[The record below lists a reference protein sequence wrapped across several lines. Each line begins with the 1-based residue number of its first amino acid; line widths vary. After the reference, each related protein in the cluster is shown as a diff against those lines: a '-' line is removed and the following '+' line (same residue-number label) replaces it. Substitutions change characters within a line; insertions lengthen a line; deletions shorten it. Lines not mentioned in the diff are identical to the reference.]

1 MLAVYHA
8 GLNITAL
15 GFLLRG
21 LTQVWGTELSR
32 GMDAAVSG
40 IAGTGHILTG
50 VCIVLLLLRVR
61 KAVRE

>member
-8 GLNITAL
+8 GLNITVL

-21 LTQVWGTELSR
+21 LAQVWGAELSR
-32 GMDAAVSG
+32 GLDAAVSS

-61 KAVRE
+61 KAARE